1 MLKYSLEILNQ
12 KINMDKD
19 IFNVGQPQESIK
31 PLVISNPKKPKKG
44 IKFLPDD
51 PKKKKIVIISLVLG
65 LIIGVGLI
73 WFFFIKPE
81 APKQSAPAPAA
92 KVEAPKPTTEASR
105 LTGVQIPIGGNAR
118 PITSIQI
125 ENSPDAR
132 PQSGLREAGIIFEAI
147 AEGGITRFNASFMEG
162 QPDYIGPVRSVRPY
176 YVDFVAP
183 LDPIFVHAGGSG
195 DGLTQLRNVGLKDL
209 DHGANGGAF
218 RRVSD
223 RYAPHNLY
231 TSTADLDKASAGRGY
246 TTSNAVGFAR
256 KDKETPSP
264 APNAKAIDLTLS
276 GFLYNPHFDYV
287 AASNSYVRS
296 QAGKPHTDLR
306 SGAQLNPKVVVAIAT
321 DYSTQG
327 IYSVYRMTGTGTV
340 YIFQDGT
347 VTQGTWTKPTVKS
360 QYVFADASGKPIP
373 LNPGQTWVTMIN
385 GPGAVKV
392 TP

>member
-1 MLKYSLEILNQ
+1 
-12 KINMDKD
+12 MDKD
-19 IFNVGQPQESIK
+19 IFNPSPTQDTIK
-31 PLVISNPKKPKKG
+31 PLVISGQKKQRKG
-44 IKFLPDD
+44 IKLLPDD

-65 LIIGVGLI
+65 FIIGVGLI
-73 WFFFIKPE
+73 WFFFIKPGS
-81 APKQSAPAPAA
+81 PKQSSAPAPQA
-92 KVEAPKPTTEASR
+92 KVEAPKPTTEASK

-132 PQSGLREAGIIFEAI
+132 PQSGLRDAGVVFEAI

-183 LDPIFVHAGGSG
+183 LDPVFVHAGGSA
-195 DGLTQLRNVGLKDL
+195 DGLAQLRNVGLKDM

-246 TTSNAVGFAR
+246 TTSNAKGFAR
-256 KDKETPSP
+256 KAKETPNP
-264 APNAKAIDLTLS
+264 TPNARAIDLALS
-276 GFLYNPHFDYV
+276 GFLYNPHFDYDQ
-287 AASNSYVRS
+287 ATNSYVRS

-306 SGAQLNPKVVVAIAT
+306 SGAPLSPKVVVAIAT
-321 DYSTQG
+321 DYSTRG
-327 IYSVYRMTGTGTV
+327 IYSVYRMTGTGAV
-340 YIFQDGT
+340 YIFQDGI
-347 VTQGTWTKPTVKS
+347 VTQGTWTKPDVKS
-360 QYVFADASGKPIP
+360 QYVFTDATGKPIE
-373 LNPGQTWVTMIN
+373 LNPGQTWVTMV
-385 GPGAVKV
+385 GSVGSVKV